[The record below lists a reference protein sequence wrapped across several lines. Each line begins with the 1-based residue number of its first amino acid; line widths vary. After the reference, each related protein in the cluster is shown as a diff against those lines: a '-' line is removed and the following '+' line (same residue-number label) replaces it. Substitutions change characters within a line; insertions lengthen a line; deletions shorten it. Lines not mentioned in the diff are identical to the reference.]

1 MSLTFSGLQ
10 TGGATAGVAI
20 TPSSVT
26 LNVGSAAAP
35 TLNFV
40 GDTTTGLFR
49 SAAGTLGFATG
60 GVSAMTLALAGSGT
74 GFLLSG
80 VGTTGVFSISSTL
93 GVVFQ
98 WSTNS
103 LAITSTNLAW
113 RPGGVDLGG
122 FDSLGAVRSGAVAI
136 PDASGTPG
144 NATQNAPRGRAAFN
158 NAAGTAVTITNSE
171 VDANSVVMAILETAN
186 DATLTF
192 IRGVA
197 PGAGSFTVTVNAAA
211 TGTVIFRWFI
221 VK

>member
-1 MSLTFSGLQ
+1 VSLTFSGLQ

-35 TLNFV
+35 TLNFA

-49 SAAGTLGFATG
+49 SAAGVLGISTG
-60 GVSAMTLALAGSGT
+60 GVSAMTVALAGSGT

-80 VGTTGVFSISSTL
+80 VGTTGLISISSTL
-93 GVVFQ
+93 GTFLQ

-113 RPGGVDLGG
+113 RPGGADLGG
-122 FDSLGAVRSGAVAI
+122 FDSAGAVRSGAVTI

-144 NATQNAPRGRAAFN
+144 NATQNTPRGRAAF
-158 NAAGTAVTITNSE
+158 AGTASTCVITNSE
-171 VDANSVVMAILETAN
+171 VTADSVVMVILETAN

-197 PGAGSFTVTVNAAA
+197 PGAGSFTVTGNAAA